1 MKKLDQFVL
10 KSFVGPFLAI
20 LGIVIFILVLQF
32 LWLYIDELVGKG
44 LEFKVIL
51 EFLMWGSCQVLPLAI
66 PLATLLSSMMT
77 LGDMGEKFEL
87 TAIKASGISLARIL
101 VPMTLVGILI
111 TIGAFYIGDRLVP
124 YSINQIYTMR
134 DDIGR
139 TKSEIKIPT
148 GTFYDGIEGYI
159 LRVENRDK
167 KTGMMYNIQVYDHST
182 DKGNTR
188 ITVADSGIIK
198 MSKSKDYLTFL
209 LYNGTNYQE
218 KNTRKYRDTTLSL
231 QRIQFYEQEMV
242 IPLENYA
249 FHHSDS
255 ARYGEQVKS
264 MNLASLQHGHD
275 SLVNLVN
282 LGTEKHVREF
292 NAQNGLSYKSQLDT
306 SWREK
311 ATAVLAPLEIPAS
324 TSLTNRQHYYERAAE
339 TARQYET
346 HLRSQTMESYEY
358 TQLIHRTD
366 VEIWKK
372 YAQALACLLLF
383 FIGAPIGAILKKGGL
398 GTPAI
403 LSLLFFVLY
412 WVIDITGERLANNG
426 STTAFMGKFISAFVL
441 APIGVFLTTKAIQD
455 SSIFNV
461 DGLKRGIRKVKSQIF
476 RMFRKTRIVYMG
488 TPEFSVAPLDAL
500 RKSGYKIVGVVT
512 VPDKPSGRG
521 LKMNESAVKKYAV
534 ANDLP
539 LLQPEKLKDEAF
551 LKDLAA
557 WKADLFVVVGFR
569 MLPEVVWAM
578 PKLGTFNL
586 HAALLPQY
594 RGAAPINWAVIN
606 GENITGV
613 TTFMIDKKIDTGGI
627 ILRSECRVEP
637 TDTAGSLHDK
647 LMVLGSQLVVET
659 VEGIIQNNV
668 ELRVQ
673 RSFIQGAELLKPAP
687 KLTRELQHI
696 CWDDT
701 TRHIYNLIRGLS
713 PYPGAFTE
721 LVPLSEGE
729 TLSGALPSVSSFAPR
744 ESEQAPFHSACR
756 RFARTGS
763 RSDAEERVSPSA
775 EPVSSEKDTP
785 SVAKK
790 EVDAP
795 SGVSFSDAIQLKV
808 FFGEMRYDL
817 PKAAPGTVLSDGKTY
832 FAVATQDGAI
842 AITDLQLSGKKR
854 MDVKSFLLGFR
865 NPTAWTTTPGTSK
878 AEIAKAAPEED
889 A

>member
-1 MKKLDQFVL
+1 M
-10 KSFVGPFLAI
+10 GPFFAI

-51 EFLMWGSCQVLPLAI
+51 EFLMWGSCQVLPLPI

-77 LGDMGEKFEL
+77 LGDMGEHFEL
-87 TAIKASGISLARIL
+87 TAIKASGISLTRVL
-101 VPMTLVGILI
+101 VPMTVVSIFI
-111 TIGAFYIGDRLVP
+111 SIGAFFIGDRLVP
-124 YSINQIYTMR
+124 YSINQIFTMR

-159 LRVENRDK
+159 LRVESRDK
-167 KTGMMYNIQVYDHST
+167 HSGMMHQIQVYDHSSS
-182 DKGNTR
+182 KGNTR

-198 MSKSKDYLTFL
+198 MSKAKDYLTFQ

-218 KNTRKYRDTTLSL
+218 ENNRRYRDTTLSL
-231 QRIQFYEQEMV
+231 RRIRFERQELV

-264 MNLASLQHGHD
+264 MNLESLQHGHD

-282 LGTEKHVREF
+282 KGTEKHLREF
-292 NAQNGLSYKSQLDT
+292 NMQSGLYYRSQLDT
-306 SWREK
+306 NWREK
-311 ATAVLAPLEIPAS
+311 KPGRMRAPDKPEWVTLADKKRNMES
-324 TSLTNRQHYYERAAE
+324 AAGV
-339 TARQYET
+339 ARQYESV
-346 HLRSQTMESYEY
+346 LRGQTMDSYDY
-358 TQLIHRTD
+358 TNLIHRTD

-403 LSLLFFVLY
+403 LSMLFFVLY
-412 WVIDITGERLANNG
+412 WVIDITGERLANTG
-426 STTAFMGKFISAFVL
+426 TTTAFVGKFISAFIL
-441 APIGVFLTTKAIQD
+441 APVGTFLTIKAVQD
-455 SSIFNV
+455 ASIFNTEMLRS
-461 DGLKRGIRKVKSQIF
+461 GWRRAKSKFF

-488 TPEFSVAPLDAL
+488 TPEFSVGPLDAL
-500 RKSGYKIVGVVT
+500 RKAGYRVVGVVT

-521 LKMNESAVKKYAV
+521 LRMNESAVKKYA
-534 ANDLP
+534 AENGLP
-539 LLQPEKLKDEAF
+539 VLQPEKLKDEGF

-569 MLPEVVWAM
+569 MLPEVVWTM

-613 TTFMIDKKIDTGGI
+613 TTFMIDKRIDTGGI
-627 ILRSECRVEP
+627 ILRNECHVET
-637 TDTAGSLHDK
+637 TDTAGTLHDK
-647 LMVLGSQLVVET
+647 LMELGSRLVVET
-659 VEGIIQNNV
+659 VEGLVQHNV

-696 CWDDT
+696 DWNDT

-713 PYPGAFTE
+713 PYPGAYTE
-721 LVPLSEGE
+721 LVTEGM
-729 TLSGALPSVSSFAPR
+729 
-744 ESEQAPFHSACR
+744 Q
-756 RFARTGS
+756 
-763 RSDAEERVSPSA
+763 
-775 EPVSSEKDTP
+775 PV
-785 SVAKK
+785 
-790 EVDAP
+790 
-795 SGVSFSDAIQLKV
+795 QLKIY
-808 FFGEMRYDL
+808 FGEMRYDL
-817 PKAAPGTVLSDGKTY
+817 PAATPGTVLSDGKTY

-865 NPTAWTTTPGTSK
+865 SPTAYVTTPGTSK
-878 AEIAKAAPEED
+878 AELEKAKPVEE
-889 A
+889 